1 MLAPGRERTRRDPM
15 AVGLRIKF
23 DGGTQEQYEAVNAQM
38 NAEEDPPDGLIF
50 HAAGPIDGGWGV
62 IDFWESRGHFD
73 RFLGGRLAQAIE
85 ELGDKAPPGPPDVK
99 EFPVHNMI
107 KA

>member
-1 MLAPGRERTRRDPM
+1 M

-38 NAEEDPPDGLIF
+38 NVEEDLPDGLIF

-62 IDFWESRGHFD
+62 IDFWESREHFD
-73 RFLGGRLAQAIE
+73 RFLSGRLAQAIE
-85 ELGDKAPPGPPDVK
+85 ELGDQAPPGPPDVK
-99 EFPVHNMI
+99 EFPVHNTI